1 MPEQHTGLV
10 PVLLPKILCSRL
22 SQLLRGALFNFRL
35 VLLNSRLN
43 VLLVFVPIAI
53 GSYLAKANAT
63 VVFTANVVAVIP
75 LSSLLTYA
83 TENISRE
90 SGDTVGALINVTF
103 GNLVEIVIL

>member
-1 MPEQHTGLV
+1 MPQDQTGQLAALS
-10 PVLLPKILCSRL
+10 PRRLRSKLSKLLSGSLAS
-22 SQLLRGALFNFRL
+22 SRL

-53 GSYLAKANAT
+53 GSYVAKANAT
-63 VVFTANVVAVIP
+63 VVFITNVVAVIP
-75 LSSLLTYA
+75 LSNLLTYA

-90 SGDTVGALINVTF
+90 SGDVVGALINVTF